1 MATGEWGKTMD
12 DKDCIILKIISEEK
26 NITKAAERLYIS
38 QPALSYRLKNL
49 EKEFKT
55 QIVLRNTTGIVFTP
69 QGEELLTYALETL
82 TKLTKT
88 RERIQSMKNTIQGT
102 LRIGTSSVFAHCE
115 LPSILKGFLKLYPNV
130 DISVKTG
137 LSSKMYTLL
146 QKEETTI
153 AILRGDRFWPEEK
166 YMLNEEPLCLAS
178 CQPVDC
184 KDLPYLPRINYGTD
198 SALKDM
204 IHNWWRESFSCPP
217 KITMEVDSMDT
228 CRQMVL
234 HGLGWA
240 ILPAIGLKEHPALFS
255 QELYWRD
262 NTPVLRR
269 TWMLCRN
276 TSLNLSAVRAF
287 VDYIKEYYDLKNSVP
302 LASHKIIHP
311 SLSDLHSN

>member
-1 MATGEWGKTMD
+1 MD

-55 QIVLRNTTGIVFTP
+55 QIVVRNTTGIAFTP
-69 QGEELLTYALETL
+69 QGEELLAYALETL
-82 TKLTKT
+82 TKLTT
-88 RERIQSMKNTIQGT
+88 IRERIHNMKNSVQGS

-115 LPSILKGFLKLYPNV
+115 LPSILKGFLTLYPNV
-130 DISVKTG
+130 EISVKTG

-166 YMLNEEPLCLAS
+166 YMLSEEPLCLAA
-178 CQPVDC
+178 CHPVDF

-204 IHNWWRESFSCPP
+204 VHNWWRETYPCPS

-234 HGLGWA
+234 HDLGWA
-240 ILPAIGLKEHPALFS
+240 ILPAIGLKEQPSLFTR
-255 QELYWRD
+255 ELYWRD

-269 TWMLCRN
+269 TWMLCR
-276 TSLNLSAVRAF
+276 TSSLNLSAVQAF
-287 VDYIKEYYDLKNSVP
+287 VDYIKDCYHLNNSP
-302 LASHKIIHP
+302 HLPSHKIIHP
-311 SLSDLHSN
+311 SLSDLQS